1 MGRVEGRRRGWP
13 RRTRRDGRRKDTRAR
28 RREIQDD
35 EEEGMEGKK
44 AALKAC
50 LLATVACGTLGVL
63 LASVWMLIRNQDL
76 GSVQLVA
83 GAFVLLCVLMAAYQ
97 VSEHYAGYVQPELQR
112 YVIRILLMVP
122 IYAVDSFFMLL
133 HPESA
138 RYLDAIRMF
147 YEAFALQSF
156 VWFLLAYLQQQARQN
171 FTTYE
176 EILEAKG
183 GTQEHLWPFY
193 WMLRPWTMGAGF
205 LRKVK
210 RGVMNYVIIRPI
222 TTLLAFLLQS
232 VGKLHEGN
240 LSPAYAYF
248 WLSATNGV
256 SQLWALYCLVILYK
270 ASREDLAGIKPFL
283 KFACIKSVIFL
294 TYWQGI
300 AVAALVEL
308 GFIAAWFGVE
318 EGDSVEK
325 LTTRLQSFIICVEM
339 FFAAIV
345 HCFAFGAEE
354 YRDEMDPIPTRT
366 MAENLKALVDFSDV
380 HQDFMEQVQD
390 HGKKLD
396 KVKGRVV
403 KTAMRPIR
411 ALRRMGQVEMFFAG
425 DGQHYDDEHMS
436 LQEGEEEFP
445 IPSRPP
451 SAHPLRRLSG
461 SGSS

>member
-1 MGRVEGRRRGWP
+1 M
-13 RRTRRDGRRKDTRAR
+13 A
-28 RREIQDD
+28 
-35 EEEGMEGKK
+35 EGKK
-44 AALKAC
+44 AVLRAC
-50 LLATVACGTLGVL
+50 LIAVLACGTLGVL
-63 LASVWMLIRNQDL
+63 LASVWLLVRNQDL

-83 GAFVLLCVLMAAYQ
+83 GAFVVLCVLLAAYQ

-133 HPESA
+133 RPESA
-138 RYLDAIRMF
+138 RYLDAVRMF

-156 VWFLLAYLQQQARQN
+156 VWFLLAYLQQQARQS

-176 EILEAKG
+176 EVLEAKG
-183 GTQEHLWPFY
+183 GQQEHLWPFK
-193 WMLRPWTMGAGF
+193 WVLRPWIMGAGF

-232 VGKLHEGN
+232 IGKLHEGN

-248 WLSATNGV
+248 WLSTANAV

-354 YRDEMDPIPTRT
+354 YRDEMDPIPIRS
-366 MAENLKALVDFSDV
+366 MADNIKALFDFSDV
-380 HQDFMEQVQD
+380 QQDFMEQVQD
-390 HGKKLD
+390 HGEKWD

-403 KTAMRPIR
+403 KTAMKPLR
-411 ALRRMGQVEMFFAG
+411 ALRRLGQVEMYSTE
-425 DGQHYDDEHMS
+425 DGEHLPEDPASM
-436 LQEGEEEFP
+436 QNAEEVFP
-445 IPSRPP
+445 ILSRGTSP
-451 SAHPLRRLSG
+451 APLRRLSG